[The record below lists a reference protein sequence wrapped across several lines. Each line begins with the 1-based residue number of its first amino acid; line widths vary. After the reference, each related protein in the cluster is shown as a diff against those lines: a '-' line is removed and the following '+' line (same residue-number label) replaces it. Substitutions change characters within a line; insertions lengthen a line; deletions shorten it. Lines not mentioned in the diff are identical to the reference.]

1 MYTQNDLAIVQAYN
15 AQSRI
20 PMYQVSTG
28 RVQWYLRNMHKQ
40 FLNEKLSKPVVYAQD
55 LAVLKRQV
63 RQLLTEQGLV

>member
-15 AQSRI
+15 AQS
-20 PMYQVSTG
+20 PMYQVSKG

-63 RQLLTEQGLV
+63 RQLLTAQGLV